1 MDYIPITIMGHDKP
15 KIHPKSIQC
24 ASHMNRMTHEYMPT
38 YSSNYTH
45 KEHMDNNT
53 KDKHTTEPHQQE
65 KYTQAATVLQLKDA
79 IIYTLTYTQ

>member
-38 YSSNYTH
+38 YSSKYTH
-45 KEHMDNNT
+45 KEHIDN
-53 KDKHTTEPHQQE
+53 DKRTNI
-65 KYTQAATVLQLKDA
+65 QLHLINKEV
-79 IIYTLTYTQ
+79 INM